1 MTLYIVRHGV
11 AVAKNRWRGRDLAR
25 PLTKKGLAQAEVL
38 TTSVDQPVD
47 VVLSSPT
54 IRCVA
59 TVLGVAARHGVELRT
74 VAALEVGRPD
84 ETLALARALLERDVA
99 GADATA
105 QMICTHGEVIPG
117 LLAGLNLV
125 SRSHSLGTCA
135 KGSVWT
141 IEPVPG
147 GYAGTY
153 RTLSAPRA
161 RIGQNPAS
169 NRARV
174 PGSRRASSI

>member
-25 PLTKKGLAQAEVL
+25 PLTKKGLAQAEAL
-38 TTSVDQPVD
+38 TASIDQPVG

-59 TVLGVAARHGVELRT
+59 TVLGVADRHGVALCT

-84 ETLALARALLERDVA
+84 EALALARELLEQDGA
-99 GADATA
+99 GQGSTG

-117 LLAGLNLV
+117 LLAGLGLV
-125 SRSHSLGTCA
+125 SRSHSLDTCA

-141 IEPVPG
+141 IAPEG
-147 GYAGTY
+147 NGFAGTY
-153 RTLSAPRA
+153 RTLGAPRA
-161 RIGQNPAS
+161 QPA
-169 NRARV
+169 V
-174 PGSRRASSI
+174 

>member
-25 PLTKKGLAQAEVL
+25 PLTKKGLAQAEAL
-38 TTSVDQPVD
+38 TASVDAPVD
-47 VVLSSPT
+47 AVLSSPT

-84 ETLALARALLERDVA
+84 ETLALVRALLDDVA
-99 GADATA
+99 GIGATA

-117 LLAGLNLV
+117 LLAGLGLV
-125 SRSHSLGTCA
+125 SCSHPLDTCA

-141 IEPVPG
+141 IEPVAKG
-147 GYAGTY
+147 FAGRY
-153 RTLSAPRA
+153 RTLSTPRV
-161 RIGQNPAS
+161 QLLP
-169 NRARV
+169 
-174 PGSRRASSI
+174 